1 MSKSSRCAGWM
12 GHDLGMNS
20 RVHPK
25 YKTKYRVSNWSD
37 YDLVVCQKSAEL
49 KCQRLPL
56 LSPVRSQYSSSLISL
71 GFSALPSFS
80 IRG

>member
-1 MSKSSRCAGWM
+1 M

-37 YDLVVCQKSAEL
+37 YDLALVQRGDITLWISEDAIALWNPAPSRFDDAEEIDGD
-49 KCQRLPL
+49 R
-56 LSPVRSQYSSSLISL
+56 
-71 GFSALPSFS
+71 GA
-80 IRG
+80 IRERIGN